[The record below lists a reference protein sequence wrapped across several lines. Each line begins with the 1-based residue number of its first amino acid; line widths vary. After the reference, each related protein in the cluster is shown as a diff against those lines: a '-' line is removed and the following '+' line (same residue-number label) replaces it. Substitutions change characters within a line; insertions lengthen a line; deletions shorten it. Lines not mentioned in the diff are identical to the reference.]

1 MQGHYLL
8 GCALLHKEEC
18 ALAVKEL
25 DKVCLPLWARFC
37 ILLHLWYLQCICG
50 TRTLWLHIT
59 CSWLAV
65 FLINV
70 MVSISSAE
78 LVHLHKAL
86 SAYLGVQVTYFTSTM
101 LHDRNYI

>member
-50 TRTLWLHIT
+50 THTLWLH
-59 CSWLAV
+59 LACC
-65 FLINV
+65 FLNYNV
-70 MVSISSAE
+70 VVSISSAE

-86 SAYLGVQVTYFTSTM
+86 SAYVGVEVTYLLVPCCTTATTF
-101 LHDRNYI
+101 R